1 MKIPINLASQPF
13 QRNRALLMASG
24 AVCLA
29 LVATLGLLLY
39 LALLDR
45 SQLAVL
51 HQDVARLKRRMA
63 AVQAQQAEA
72 DRVLHEPQNAIVLE
86 RSLFINNLLLY
97 KSLSW
102 SRLFSDLEKTVP
114 YNVKVLSLH
123 PSVNA
128 ESRVTLD
135 MTVGSETPQGLIEF
149 LKALELAPS
158 FGQVVQH
165 NRLTPNQSQPL
176 FQEHVTVSYVQKL

>member
-13 QRNRALLMASG
+13 QRNRAMLMASG
-24 AVCLA
+24 AVSLA
-29 LVATLGLLLY
+29 LVATLGLLIY
-39 LALLDR
+39 LAMLDR
-45 SQLAVL
+45 SQLADL
-51 HQDVARLKRRMA
+51 RRDVARLNRRIA
-63 AVQAQQAEA
+63 AVQTQQTQA
-72 DRVLHEPQNAIVLE
+72 DGVLHEPQNAIVLE
-86 RSLFINNLLLY
+86 RSLFINNLLVY

-135 MTVGSETPQGLIEF
+135 MTVGSESPEGLIQF
-149 LKALELAPS
+149 LVALERSPA
-158 FGQVVQH
+158 FGEVTQH
-165 NRLTPNQSQPL
+165 NQLTPNQSQPL
-176 FQEHVTVSYVQKL
+176 YQEHVTVSYAQKL